1 MQYKVQWGD
10 TLSDIAKKNNTTVAE
25 LVKLNNIANAN
36 KIYAGDTINLPDAP
50 STGVSGASGQA
61 NEITGI
67 TGNGV
72 TSKKRQN
79 IPDDAPDWLFDDSDI
94 QPTAQ
99 KKPNANTGG
108 TTAPTPNYN
117 YTPYDPMSNP
127 DYQNAMSVL
136 QQAQS
141 QYPVYINTYEQQ
153 IQDIYNKIMNREDFS
168 YDLNGDM
175 LYQQYK
181 DQAVRQGQL
190 AMRDTMGQAAALTGG
205 YGSSYGQSVGQ
216 QQYDAYLQNLNDV
229 VPELYGMAYDRYAQ
243 EGQDMLNDYQMVTN
257 QANDQYAKYRDEVG
271 DYWNN
276 LSFLQNQADT
286 AYNRGY
292 DNWYTGVQF
301 QNQLNDW
308 ARQDAA
314 TEYERSRYE
323 DETSYNRRNDAY
335 DRLLTLITSTGYMPT
350 AEEMDAAGM
359 SQQEAASWQNYYQ
372 QQLAA
377 ASAKGGSGGG
387 GGSKGGTDATSGVL
401 ATMLSFG
408 NDIAA
413 YDYLAS
419 QDLSASMFDSISAL
433 YDQYK
438 NASPQDGN
446 LSDKTSSKIISFVD
460 KYQNS
465 GMSTDQIID
474 DLERRE
480 MAGNITP
487 GESYAILK
495 RLGIDATI

>member
-50 STGVSGASGQA
+50 STVLSGTSGQA
-61 NEITGI
+61 NEITGMA
-67 TGNGV
+67 GDGAR
-72 TSKKRQN
+72 KKQQN
-79 IPDDAPDWLFDDSDI
+79 IPDDAPDWLRTDPAPS
-94 QPTAQ
+94 PQ
-99 KKPNANTGG
+99 KTGNATTGG
-108 TTAPTPNYN
+108 LPSITPDYQF
-117 YTPYDPMSNP
+117 TPYDPMSNA

-229 VPELYGMAYDRYAQ
+229 VPELYGMAYDRYAR
-243 EGQDMLNDYQMVTN
+243 EGQDLLNQYSVVTDR
-257 QANDQYAKYRDEVG
+257 ANEEYGRYRDEVG
-271 DYWNN
+271 DYWTN

-286 AYNRGY
+286 AYDRGY
-292 DNWYTGVQF
+292 NNWYAGVQN
-301 QNQLNDW
+301 QNQLNEW
-308 ARQDAA
+308 ARQDANTA
-314 TEYERSRYE
+314 YERSRYE

-335 DRLLTLITSTGYMPT
+335 DRLLTLITQTGYTPT
-350 AEEMDAAGM
+350 AEELEASGM

-372 QQLAA
+372 QQTAA
-377 ASAKGGSGGG
+377 ASAKGGG
-387 GGSKGGTDATSGVL
+387 GGSAGQAGDAVTSGIL

-413 YDYLAS
+413 YDYLAG
-419 QDLSASMFDSISAL
+419 QDINATVYKNISEL
-433 YDQYK
+433 YDRYH
-438 NASPQDGN
+438 NGESI
-446 LSDKTSSKIISFVD
+446 DKRTSSKINSFVSQ
-460 KYQNS
+460 YQKS
-465 GMSTDQIID
+465 GWSAAQIID
-474 DLERRE
+474 DLEKRE
-480 MAGNITP
+480 QAGNVTP
-487 GESYAILK
+487 GESYTILK
-495 RLGIDATI
+495 KLGIDAVI